1 MFCLQQWQASAAASR
16 SFKREMGMQQRRDC
30 CSNEEE
36 VRIRR
41 RRGLHTCIEE
51 EF

>member
-1 MFCLQQWQASAAASR
+1 MT
-16 SFKREMGMQQRRDC
+16 RDC

-36 VRIRR
+36 VRIRIR
-41 RRGLHTCIEE
+41 RRRRRRRRRELHTCIEE

>member
-1 MFCLQQWQASAAASR
+1 MT
-16 SFKREMGMQQRRDC
+16 RDC

-41 RRGLHTCIEE
+41 RRRRDYILALKRSSEGMPMELAKELLPAS
-51 EF
+51 